1 MSYAVRMLRT
11 ALRKLLIVQLLLVL
25 PVVLVYAGIK
35 GGNSALAAGYGGGIA
50 LINAV
55 IMAWRVGRTSGKPV
69 LADLYRGA
77 SVSFGMTLLLMGVGM
92 GILKL
97 DPPALLFGF
106 AAAYLGYPYLGYQ
119 FNRTPINMPD

>member
-1 MSYAVRMLRT
+1 
-11 ALRKLLIVQLLLVL
+11 
-25 PVVLVYAGIK
+25 
-35 GGNSALAAGYGGGIA
+35 LAAGYGGGIA